1 VASPEDAEEPA
12 HDVHALRRDAWINQ
26 QRILAAGIIAVHREG
41 PRVPM
46 ATVATDAGVGIG
58 TLYRRFPTR
67 DALLDALTHRSFQLV
82 LDNAHTAEA
91 VDGTGLDGLDQFLDT
106 TINHRDQ
113 LLLPLHGGPD
123 ITDNPTRAL
132 RSEVHQTLQRI
143 IERGQ
148 QDGSI
153 RNDATPLDVII
164 FGAMLA
170 QPPPKISDWDH
181 TAQRLKRIYIDGLA
195 ARRPEQLPP

>member
-1 VASPEDAEEPA
+1 
-12 HDVHALRRDAWINQ
+12 VHALRRDAWRNQ
-26 QRILAAGIIAVHREG
+26 QRILAAAITAVHREG

-46 ATVATDAGVGIG
+46 ATVAADAGVGIG

-82 LDNAHTAEA
+82 LDNAHTAETA
-91 VDGTGLDGLDQFLDT
+91 GSNGLDCLDLFLDT
-106 TINHRDQ
+106 TISHRDQ

-123 ITDNPTRAL
+123 ITENSTRAL
-132 RSEVHQTLQRI
+132 RTQVHQTLQRI
-143 IERGQ
+143 IERGR

-153 RNDATPLDVII
+153 RNDATPPDVIV

-181 TAQRLKRIYIDGLA
+181 TARRLKRIYVDGLA
-195 ARRPEQLPP
+195 ARSPSPTAT